1 MNSELIHIGYH
12 KTASTWL
19 QKNLFDNESSGFKRY
34 ISQKELRDKLILVN
48 GLNFDVEE
56 FQDYYQNLLDDNFC
70 SVISNERLSGN
81 PHSGGYDS
89 KEIADRL
96 KACFPKGKVLIIIR
110 EQKDMILSTYIQYVR
125 AGGACALHDYLEPSK
140 RNQAIMPLFNY
151 EYFNYFNLVSYYQKL
166 FSKENVLVLPFEL
179 FKSEPKLFA
188 KKISDFSSVKGL
200 EELPFSEK
208 TNRRISTLSSI
219 FLRQSNK
226 VFAKTRLNPFAI
238 DLNSWKEILV
248 NPYHKKQDVREFE
261 QENDKHVQ
269 KFEQVEKN
277 EHSRGN
283 NYKNILLVDSIIPK
297 KIHKFF
303 DTRIKEIITKKVND
317 KYIASNKKLA
327 EIINTDLSK
336 YGY

>member
-179 FKSEPKLFA
+179 FKSEPKLFGNTNIVSKA
-188 KKISDFSSVKGL
+188 KILCTQSYLV
-200 EELPFSEK
+200 
-208 TNRRISTLSSI
+208 NRIS
-219 FLRQSNK
+219 Q
-226 VFAKTRLNPFAI
+226 
-238 DLNSWKEILV
+238 
-248 NPYHKKQDVREFE
+248 
-261 QENDKHVQ
+261 Q
-269 KFEQVEKN
+269 K
-277 EHSRGN
+277 
-283 NYKNILLVDSIIPK
+283 
-297 KIHKFF
+297 
-303 DTRIKEIITKKVND
+303 
-317 KYIASNKKLA
+317 
-327 EIINTDLSK
+327 
-336 YGY
+336 